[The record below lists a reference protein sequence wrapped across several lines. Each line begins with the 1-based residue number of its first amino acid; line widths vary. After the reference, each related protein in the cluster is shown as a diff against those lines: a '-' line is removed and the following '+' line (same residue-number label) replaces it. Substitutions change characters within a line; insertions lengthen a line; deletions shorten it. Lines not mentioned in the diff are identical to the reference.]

1 MSFRMPHIADP
12 EPTCRK
18 CRGGMRLASTT
29 PCAEGYLL
37 RSYRCVD
44 CRVTLV
50 MVEAGPPGDLVPER
64 RAVRRLGVTTGATI
78 ESGSGRVACVLRDV
92 SAAGAS
98 LSAAGRG
105 KLPQHFTLM
114 AGGSRLPCRIIW
126 RRDRR
131 IGIAFD

>member
-1 MSFRMPHIADP
+1 MSSGMLPIADP

-18 CRGGMRLASTT
+18 CRGSMRLASTT

-44 CRVTLV
+44 CRITLV

-64 RAVRRLGVTTGATI
+64 RAVARFGVTTGATI
-78 ESGSGRVACVLRDV
+78 ESGSGAIACVLRDV

-98 LSAAGRG
+98 LDATGGGR
-105 KLPQHFTLM
+105 LPRRFTLM
-114 AGGSRLPCRIIW
+114 AGGSHLPGRIIW

-131 IGIAFD
+131 IGVAFD